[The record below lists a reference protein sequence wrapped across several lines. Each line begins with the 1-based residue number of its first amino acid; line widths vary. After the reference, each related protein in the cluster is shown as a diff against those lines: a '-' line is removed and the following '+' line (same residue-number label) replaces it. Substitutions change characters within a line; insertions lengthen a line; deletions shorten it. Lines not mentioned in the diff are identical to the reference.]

1 MTGGKNLA
9 SGLVYIIR
17 VMPILRHTLG
27 RVGYCECSIFCDRK
41 EGGVGL
47 VYVVSMVLLLVQSS
61 FKVKYCCD
69 ILKNAFHYTENS
81 NKHPYQQLQVFNSM
95 FVFSDKCCGHAR
107 SIGDGSKSMFE
118 STVI

>member
-1 MTGGKNLA
+1 MLDILLQEGRG
-9 SGLVYIIR
+9 GLVLSTLFQWSSYLYR
-17 VMPILRHTLG
+17 VAL
-27 RVGYCECSIFCDRK
+27 
-41 EGGVGL
+41 
-47 VYVVSMVLLLVQSS
+47 
-61 FKVKYCCD
+61 KYCCD